1 MAMRRTLW
9 SAALALIL
17 ALAACAGPTAPA
29 ALGPQPTHPAWLVG
43 TWEGDAW
50 QVAATEAAQGDVRV
64 IVTFASDGA
73 WKASMPSGTWSGTS
87 SMVGDRLVL
96 QGTDQSG
103 GKIRYTLKDRA
114 TGSGHELWGMVEASF
129 GAAILNLQRVR

>member
-1 MAMRRTLW
+1 MAMRTTL
-9 SAALALIL
+9 SLVVFALCLS
-17 ALAACAGPTAPA
+17 LAACAGSTAPSA
-29 ALGPQPTHPAWLVG
+29 MQPQPTHPAWLAG

-96 QGTDQSG
+96 QGTDPSG
-103 GKIRYTLKDRA
+103 GKIRYTLKDRVS
-114 TGSGHELWGMVEASF
+114 GSGHELWGMVEASF
-129 GAAILNLQRVR
+129 GAAVLSLQRVR